1 MSIAYS
7 KWKAKT
13 LRDYENE
20 LTNKAQ
26 ALLGDYNETNSRQT
40 IDQYNKIKKEL
51 EQIPFT
57 RANGSCIRSKA
68 RWYEFVERSTKYFL
82 NLERRNY
89 VSKSITKLIKD
100 NGNTITDPDEILD
113 EQKTFYENLYV
124 SQRPDVND
132 SKFDLFFKNENIKKL
147 NKKGFKKNKSPGT
160 DSLTAEFYLA
170 FWNLLGELLVV
181 SLNYAFSKGELSI
194 SQQRGIIRLLP
205 KKKKDPLYL
214 KNWRPISLLNVDYKI
229 ATKALA
235 TRLKKVLPSIIS
247 NSQTGYLEG
256 RFIGENI
263 RHIADVLQFTL
274 DQNLSGIAVFLDF
287 EKAFDSLEW
296 DVLRKALQA
305 LNLGENFRTWTKVM
319 YKNISSCVIN
329 NGFSSPFFTLQRGV
343 RQGCLL
349 SGLLFIIAVE
359 LLSISLL

>member
-1 MSIAYS
+1 M
-7 KWKAKT
+7 
-13 LRDYENE
+13 
-20 LTNKAQ
+20 
-26 ALLGDYNETNSRQT
+26 
-40 IDQYNKIKKEL
+40 
-51 EQIPFT
+51 
-57 RANGSCIRSKA
+57 
-68 RWYEFVERSTKYFL
+68 
-82 NLERRNY
+82 
-89 VSKSITKLIKD
+89 
-100 NGNTITDPDEILD
+100 
-113 EQKTFYENLYV
+113 
-124 SQRPDVND
+124 
-132 SKFDLFFKNENIKKL
+132 
-147 NKKGFKKNKSPGT
+147 
-160 DSLTAEFYLA
+160 
-170 FWNLLGELLVV
+170 LGELLVV

-296 DVLRKALQA
+296 DFLRKALQA
-305 LNLGENFRTWTKVM
+305 FNLGENFRTWTKVM